1 MEERGP
7 RAGACVVRG
16 FERSQGRGGWSPDS
30 RGSKKSEAPCHVV
43 GGVSCRRRGLTS
55 SPSNYKTSTRSMEGT
70 GRWSLTYGTSR
81 SFAHKFHFLIGE
93 QAALPSSEFPGLGAF
108 KQGLRRLFR
117 NATGGVPA
125 DTRHLLSD
133 ESLNFNVSCY
143 WACGQGPSTLAL
155 RPVCGVGR
163 LDSNPSPFSL
173 LFLSG
178 CRR

>member
-93 QAALPSSEFPGLGAF
+93 QAALPSSEFPRPRSIQAGAEEAV
-108 KQGLRRLFR
+108 QECHGR
-117 NATGGVPA
+117 G
-125 DTRHLLSD
+125 
-133 ESLNFNVSCY
+133 SC
-143 WACGQGPSTLAL
+143 
-155 RPVCGVGR
+155 
-163 LDSNPSPFSL
+163 
-173 LFLSG
+173 
-178 CRR
+178 